1 MNNDERMATVWT
13 RLAQVR
19 DELQALGFECSVF
32 WRAPGSAKEPVAY
45 LLVGESF
52 EDLEEARKDK
62 K

>member
-1 MNNDERMATVWT
+1 MNSDERMALVSK

-19 DELQALGFECSVF
+19 DELQALGFECSMF
-32 WRAPGSAKEPVAY
+32 WRAPGSAKDPVAY

-52 EDLEEARKDK
+52 EDIEEARQGK